1 MSELTRRQAQL
12 VKRQISKLYGRNYI
26 PVITG
31 DNTLTIGDILL
42 KKKDIVAVIDSS
54 VFSDS
59 NTEFV
64 EGKKTNKN
72 ITSNSSVDIT
82 TKLKGEAILSEHFK
96 VEEAGLAVEFTSKN
110 QMFLKVMGI
119 RQQSIKNF
127 VTFRKELLSKYVT
140 GELSSK
146 VYVVRGLVYADNYY
160 LQYSGSNG
168 GTIGFNIDAEIAT
181 VDAEVSANFSLK
193 WKKEV
198 GYNIDGSN
206 GGVLAY
212 RVSGVRLKRHLIP
225 QEIHTNILSGMS
237 ESEALDM
244 VAFKDRQKLLDDDA
258 LEIVDLT
265 DDVLLYNQE
274 DLIKT

>member
-1 MSELTRRQAQL
+1 MGGLTKRQARL
-12 VKRQISKLYGRNYI
+12 LKRQIRKQYGRNYI

-31 DNTLTIGDILL
+31 DNTLSIGDILL
-42 KKKDIVAVIDSS
+42 KKRDIVVAIDSS
-54 VFSDS
+54 AFSNR

-64 EGKKTNKN
+64 EGRKTNQN
-72 ITSNSSVDIT
+72 ITSSSSVNIT
-82 TKLKGEAILSEHFK
+82 TKFKGQAVLPERFD
-96 VEEAGLAVEFTSKN
+96 VEEAGLAVDFTSEN

-127 VTFRKELLSKYVT
+127 VEFRKELLSKYVK

-146 VYVVRGLVYADNYY
+146 VYVVRGLVYADKYY
-160 LQYSGSNG
+160 LQYSGSKG
-168 GTIGFNIDAEIAT
+168 GTITFNLDAQVAAG
-181 VDAEVSANFSLK
+181 DADINADFSFK

-198 GYNIDGSN
+198 GFNIDGRT

-225 QEIHTNILSGMS
+225 QEIQTNILSGMA

-244 VAFKDRQKLLDDDA
+244 VAFEDRQRLFDEDA

-265 DDVLLYNQE
+265 DEVLLYNE
-274 DLIKT
+274 DEMA